1 MLACD
6 EVNSDSIILM
16 KSALAKCDRNKR
28 TCKKTHE
35 VEEMRKIVQD
45 ESACLTL
52 MKKDKYQTERTK
64 EGCHKLRC

>member
-16 KSALAKCDRNKR
+16 KSVLTKYDRNKG
-28 TCKKTHE
+28 TCKKTRK
-35 VEEMRKIVQD
+35 VEEMRKIVRD

-52 MKKDKYQTERTK
+52 MKKDKYQTQSERK
-64 EGCHKLRC
+64 KDVIN